1 VLGAEVA
8 VVSLVE
14 FYDGL
19 ASDYHLLYGDCWDA
33 AVVRQ
38 GGAVDRLIRAA
49 RVQRRQM
56 AR

>member
-1 VLGAEVA
+1 M
-8 VVSLVE
+8 VSLVE